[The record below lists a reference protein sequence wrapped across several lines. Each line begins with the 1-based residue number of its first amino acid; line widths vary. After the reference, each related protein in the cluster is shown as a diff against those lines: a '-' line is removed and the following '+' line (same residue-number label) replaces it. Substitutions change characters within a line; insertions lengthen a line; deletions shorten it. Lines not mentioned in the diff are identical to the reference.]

1 MSAVESVVR
10 TGSKNTT
17 NGGNTPMADK
27 KVDAVK
33 SDTCINGRTL
43 VTFGCEDNPSS
54 ELLALLEEV
63 QGWDRQAVGQM
74 VLHQIGKYLGNHR
87 R

>member
-1 MSAVESVVR
+1 MRVVESVVR
-10 TGSKNTT
+10 TGSKNTAD
-17 NGGNTPMADK
+17 NGNTPMTDK
-27 KVDAVK
+27 KADAVE
-33 SDTCINGRTL
+33 SNTCINGRTL
-43 VTFGCEDNPSS
+43 VTFGCEDSPSP

-74 VLHQIGKYLGNHR
+74 VLHQIGKYLDNHR